1 MTEKVAIATV
11 VTTVGGCSC
20 VNERT
25 TNEMLAVVVLLL
37 LICVIWQIAIV
48 LWGCRQRR
56 KRIELLLQRRRVDDS
71 TI

>member
-1 MTEKVAIATV
+1 MTEKVAVVTV
-11 VTTVGGCSC
+11 VTTVGGCSY

-25 TNEMLAVVVLLL
+25 TNEMLAAVVLLL
-37 LICVIWQIAIV
+37 LICVIWQIGIV

-56 KRIELLLQRRRVDDS
+56 KRIERILQRRRVDDS